1 MKHRD
6 NRREVFCSR
15 TQKSQRQGYA
25 HRVDG
30 RFKFGPHA
38 IPATCPKHMASV
50 L

>member
-1 MKHRD
+1 MQHRD
-6 NRREVFCSR
+6 NRRDVFRSR

-30 RFKFGPHA
+30 RFKLGPHA
-38 IPATCPKHMASV
+38 IPAACPRHTASV